1 MREGTRETRAHFI
14 RLGEQLFSEKGVTN
28 VTIAEINKASGQ
40 KNRSALQ
47 YHFGDK
53 LGLLD
58 ALINKHMLQINDD
71 RNRLLDD
78 IAAKTEVAA
87 RDVAEAIVLP
97 LARRLEDPDG
107 GVEYVRIAAQLISSK
122 DYPLLNFDE
131 LSTNIF
137 TERMLAMASRIAPSF
152 SKKVQFSRVTMTLSL
167 LFHGLSDYAQML
179 ANDNRQIESV
189 ETDVFVSDLVDVIEW
204 IQTKPVSAKTLQ
216 LLAAEGE

>member
-1 MREGTRETRAHFI
+1 MRESTKETRAQFI
-14 RLGEQLFSEKGVTN
+14 RLGEQLFAEKGVVN

-71 RNRLLDD
+71 RNRMLDEMAARGEITPRD
-78 IAAKTEVAA
+78 IAL
-87 RDVAEAIVLP
+87 AIVLP
-97 LARRLEDPDG
+97 LAKRLEDADG

-122 DYPLLNFDE
+122 EYPLLNYDE
-131 LSTNIF
+131 LGTDIF
-137 TERMLAMASRIAPSF
+137 TERMLALASSIAPDF
-152 SKKVQFSRVTMTLSL
+152 PAEVRFSRVTMTLSL

-179 ANDNRQIESV
+179 ANDQRRVDAV
-189 ETDVFVSDLVDVIEW
+189 ETDVFVSDLVDVVEW
-204 IQTKPVSAKTLQ
+204 IQTKPAGETTLQ
-216 LLAAEGE
+216 LLAAGK